1 MSNIEIN
8 LSGAEGSGSSVKI
21 YETPNYEY
29 PWQGACVMHGSFTVG
44 PSSPDNQRIET
55 VTLYMCG
62 MKIQVRAADVA
73 AELQELRE
81 ANKTGSVDKQER
93 RQRAFNALSR
103 AVMGIAGRHLT
114 LEHFEKFAQAVFED
128 GVRAGRGHLQD
139 QIRALLGL

>member
-1 MSNIEIN
+1 MSTIEIN
-8 LSGAEGSGSSVKI
+8 LSGAEGSGTSVKI

-62 MKIQVRAADVA
+62 MKIQVRAADVD
-73 AELQELRE
+73 AELKELRE
-81 ANKTGSVDKQER
+81 ANKTGPVDKQES
-93 RQRAFNALSR
+93 RQCAFNALSG
-103 AVMGIAGRHLT
+103 AVMGIASRHLT
-114 LEHFEKFAQAVFED
+114 LEHLEKLVQAAFEE

-139 QIRALLGL
+139 QIRTLLGL